1 MAGEATGL
9 AEIEEYTKKLL
20 QSPESL
26 VFVPL
31 AETYRKNGL
40 WDEAIEVCQQG
51 LQFHPTYL
59 SARVC
64 LGRSYME
71 KKLYAEAQQEFKKV
85 IELEPNNIMARGFLA
100 NIYML
105 QNQYTEAMQECEIV
119 LAINPDHVAIQFLL
133 DEAKS
138 KLGVVP
144 EVKPEK
150 LTSVQSFTPQVE
162 DSVVVPAFTEGLSSS
177 LQAAPVVQ
185 PAPAS
190 ATINFEPDQITGD
203 DLLSVMKDIGGLIF
217 DRGEESQTKVA
228 DYSVVE
234 PKNDAPFLVKEKAVK
249 AEPTKKESV
258 KEEVVLG
265 RSKITDK
272 ESDLEAVLNE
282 LNKKSGILGSMLL
295 TTQGDLVASVLK
307 NGMDLNGAVSA
318 GMALFIKTAEA
329 SQRMQWG
336 NVAIMIISCETT
348 QIIIVE
354 TKKGILNVLAD
365 SNASLGLIKLALN
378 ETVKKING

>member
-1 MAGEATGL
+1 LAGEATGL